1 MATEIFEFFLQ
12 EKLEKLL
19 DFQTIGIK
27 TFHSLETSKFPRIRG
42 AFNGSKNRLYL
53 ISSFSSILALQTIL
67 FRRNGYTFTGKT
79 RENFHLQYILPSI
92 FTRYKHLF
100 SIPFSRTLAYFSVM
114 LQIIIIFNFFFMD
127 FILSSLTK

>member
-100 SIPFSRTLAYFSVM
+100 SIPFSRTLAYFSVI
-114 LQIIIIFNFFFMD
+114 LQIIIIFTFFLW
-127 FILSSLTK
+127 ILSYPV

>member
-100 SIPFSRTLAYFSVM
+100 SIPFSRILAYFSVM
-114 LQIIIIFNFFFMD
+114 LQIIIIFNFFFMN

>member
-27 TFHSLETSKFPRIRG
+27 TFHSLETSKFPRIRR

-100 SIPFSRTLAYFSVM
+100 SIPFSRILAYFSVM

>member
-1 MATEIFEFFLQ
+1 MTTEIFEFFLQ

-100 SIPFSRTLAYFSVM
+100 SIPFSRILAYFSVM

>member
-12 EKLEKLL
+12 EKLKKLL

-53 ISSFSSILALQTIL
+53 ISSFSTILALQTIL

-100 SIPFSRTLAYFSVM
+100 SIPFSRILAYFSVM

>member
-100 SIPFSRTLAYFSVM
+100 SIPFSRILAYFSVM

>member
-100 SIPFSRTLAYFSVM
+100 SILFSRTLAYFSVM

>member
-27 TFHSLETSKFPRIRG
+27 TFHSLETSKFPRIRR

-100 SIPFSRTLAYFSVM
+100 SIPFSRILAYFSVM
-114 LQIIIIFNFFFMD
+114 LQIIIVFNFFFMD

>member
-100 SIPFSRTLAYFSVM
+100 SILFSRTCL
-114 LQIIIIFNFFFMD
+114 FFRNATNYYNIQLF
-127 FILSSLTK
+127 FLWILSYPV

>member
-27 TFHSLETSKFPRIRG
+27 TFHSLETFKFPRIRG

-100 SIPFSRTLAYFSVM
+100 SIPFSRILAYFSVM

>member
-79 RENFHLQYILPSI
+79 RENFHLQCILPSI

>member
-53 ISSFSSILALQTIL
+53 ISSFSSILPLQTIL

-100 SIPFSRTLAYFSVM
+100 SIPFSRILAYFSVM